1 MVKTIN
7 DKIFGVSL
15 ANKNIEVQTFSCLKI
30 KKTNEVRSGFLMT
43 IPDSKLDR

>member
-1 MVKTIN
+1 MGLKSWIKILLKYSKMVKTIN

-30 KKTNEVRSGFLMT
+30 KKN
-43 IPDSKLDR
+43 